1 MKPRYLPATRT
12 EARSLCLG
20 RLSVRTQDDR
30 ELGTLLG
37 FVVDP
42 GDSHICSLVMEVA
55 GTAGSQQVELPIV
68 PLSVDAEAH
77 ALRMVD
83 ADVPLMNAFRPDS
96 ISQIDE
102 DDLWVPLFH
111 TAA

>member
-1 MKPRYLPATRT
+1 MNPRYLPATRT

-68 PLSVDAEAH
+68 SAE
-77 ALRMVD
+77 RRCRGTRP
-83 ADVPLMNAFRPDS
+83 ADGRRRRTPDERFS
-96 ISQIDE
+96 
-102 DDLWVPLFH
+102 
-111 TAA
+111 A